1 MTCVIPAS
9 ENDDPMAELIISD
22 DYKKLLLAAAGQ
34 LLRGTIVEPWVTVRN
49 ADFVGG
55 RGRGR
60 MVLLYARR

>member
-34 LLRGTIVEPWVTVRN
+34 LLRTMGHSMERGFRWWKRPGKGGSTPW
-49 ADFVGG
+49 
-55 RGRGR
+55 
-60 MVLLYARR
+60 